1 MEMINRPRRLR
12 TSANLRKMVRETRMD
27 KSSLIY
33 PMFIVEG
40 TNIKEEIPSMM
51 GQYRYSVDRMGEKLE
66 ELTKA
71 GIGATTSKSGY
82 FNMQATKVG
91 DDTTL
96 AQIVRLVDEAAV
108 QSA

>member
-12 TSANLRKMVRETRMD
+12 TSANLRKMVREIRMD

-66 ELTKA
+66 ELTK
-71 GIGATTSKSGY
+71 K
-82 FNMQATKVG
+82 
-91 DDTTL
+91 
-96 AQIVRLVDEAAV
+96 EA
-108 QSA
+108 SFINFKRRNLIPNFE

>member
-71 GIGATTSKSGY
+71 GIGGVTRMSVEAVPMRRMALCSRD
-82 FNMQATKVG
+82 F
-91 DDTTL
+91 
-96 AQIVRLVDEAAV
+96 VR
-108 QSA
+108 QKNCSRICI